1 MIRWPVSL
9 PIIMYFTGDGLGDIL
24 ALDSWIFNDQL
35 RSPLFLCAQSFT
47 FSVMLKS
54 FSTLKFN
61 KEFDNLIQREGEG
74 KKYRE
79 NCDDTVTQFI
89 IVFFAHG
96 QECKF

>member
-1 MIRWPVSL
+1 
-9 PIIMYFTGDGLGDIL
+9 
-24 ALDSWIFNDQL
+24 
-35 RSPLFLCAQSFT
+35 
-47 FSVMLKS
+47 MLKS

-89 IVFFAHG
+89 IVFLAHG